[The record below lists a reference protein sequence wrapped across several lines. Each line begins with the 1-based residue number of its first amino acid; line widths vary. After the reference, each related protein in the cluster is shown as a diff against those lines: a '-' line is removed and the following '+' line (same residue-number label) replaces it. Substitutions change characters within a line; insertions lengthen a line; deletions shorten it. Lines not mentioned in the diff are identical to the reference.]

1 MQYIYIVTS
10 RECINNLFFH
20 VLYSR
25 QAIFIY
31 SIRSKAVDLFI
42 FFFFFILSTL
52 LFVGYFQSHAVGII
66 VCFFFFLI
74 HMFFNNGGPLWV
86 GIKIVILLYKVYSK
100 LGKNE
105 KKCLSKSLFKSAQT
119 FSDYRPGVNLNENRY
134 LPGLLMSYSRLFH
147 LKA

>member
-42 FFFFFILSTL
+42 FFFILSTL

-74 HMFFNNGGPLWV
+74 HKFFNNGGPLWV
-86 GIKIVILLYKVYSK
+86 GIKIVMIVLVVTWMFVWTSITNPWYTLALRVSVQQ
-100 LGKNE
+100 
-105 KKCLSKSLFKSAQT
+105 CWVSLKTAAHC
-119 FSDYRPGVNLNENRY
+119 RE
-134 LPGLLMSYSRLFH
+134 
-147 LKA
+147 